1 MTEVGRCRRE
11 READPI
17 EDICRDFLLDF
28 VKKIPP
34 IATGGFFKIEDLR
47 LVVTDQCPYSCVY
60 CGVHYQ
66 KALDLGLITRDE
78 FEKRDIGGNEGA
90 SIGRYLTNKSLYLSL
105 DDYRFLVA
113 VLAYYFGVRD
123 VTFSGGDPFARPDIR
138 ELIDSIDDFGLRTTA
153 LTKGLPL
160 FSGTDK
166 NLIARKSGRLSRI
179 IFSLDTLNAE
189 EHASVNLPLMPRKEA
204 VKALPKTLAAIRN
217 ACDLG
222 YNVDIN
228 SVIIPIDFNSKRE
241 TADSFGNIREIIEFA
256 LKNKVNRIKFI
267 ELDLKSTLGSPYI
280 EKYFKVMADMGYFK
294 DFHLSKW
301 ADPVL
306 DLNNQMTEF
315 ALIKREKGF
324 ADLQLCTYRTHCPTT
339 FLRKM
344 EGDKGKIDKKCD
356 FREGGELNIN
366 SIGQIITCQKNPDR
380 QIIDLRSAV
389 VRRDILGII
398 ELVKDAGNKIGEQ
411 QCAMEQLQNNY
422 NINIC
427 EEKVS

>member
-1 MTEVGRCRRE
+1 MTELGRCRRE

-17 EDICRDFLLDF
+17 EDICRDFLLNS

-34 IATGGFFKIEDLR
+34 LATGGFFKIEDLR

-90 SIGRYLTNKSLYLSL
+90 SIGRYMTNKNLYLSL

-123 VTFSGGDPFARPDIR
+123 VTFSGGDPFVRPDIR

-166 NLIARKSGRLSRI
+166 DLIAKKAGKLSRI
-179 IFSLDTLNAE
+179 IFSLDTLNAG
-189 EHASVNLPLMPRKEA
+189 EHARVNLPLMPKKEA
-204 VKALPKTLAAIRN
+204 LAALPKTLAAIKN

-228 SVIIPIDFNSKRE
+228 SVIIPIDFSSQIE
-241 TADSFGNIREIIEFA
+241 TDESFDNTREIIRFA

-267 ELDLKSTLGSPYI
+267 ELDLKSSLGSPYI
-280 EKYFKVMADMGYFK
+280 EKYFKIMAGMGYFK

-301 ADPVL
+301 VDPVL
-306 DLNNQMTEF
+306 DLDNQMTEF
-315 ALIKREKGF
+315 AFVKRGKSF

-339 FLRKM
+339 FLRNM
-344 EGDKGKIDKKCD
+344 ERGKDKFEKKCD

-366 SIGQIITCQKNPDR
+366 STGQIITCQKNPYR

-389 VRRDILGII
+389 VRRDILRII
-398 ELVKDAGNKIGEQ
+398 KLVKTAGNKIGGQ

-422 NINIC
+422 NLNIC
-427 EEKVS
+427 VKKIS